1 MVGKVE
7 LHRRVQWFVGYRCT
21 TAEQDAFWDRLRR
34 VVADPLRNSKHRSD
48 PRLSRYMLRM
58 FRFAGC
64 LAIFEYDPATERIR
78 VLECRRLEL
87 GPPEEGSE

>member
-1 MVGKVE
+1 MVRKVE
-7 LHRRVQWFVGYRCT
+7 LHRRVLWFVKYRCT
-21 TAEQDAFWDRLRR
+21 PAEQDAFWDRLRR
-34 VVADPLRNSKHRSD
+34 VVADPLRNSEHRSD

-64 LAIFEYDPATERIR
+64 LAIFEYKPAADRIK

-87 GPPEEGSE
+87 GPPEEESE